1 MSDLRADLRLV
12 IFDVDG
18 TLIDS
23 QAHILAA
30 MDAAFAAH
38 DLPPPAREVTLSIVG
53 LSLPI
58 AMARLAPDHPD
69 SQPGLVA
76 ACKDAFGQMR
86 RSPDGATLSPLFPGA
101 RAALETLAAQD
112 HTLLAIAT
120 GKSRRGMDHIL
131 DLHDLRGLFQSVQTA
146 DDHPSKPHP
155 SMVASC
161 LHDTGAQPSRAV
173 ILGDTTYDIDMGRAA
188 GIHALGVA
196 WGYHAADSLTA
207 SGASAILHSFD
218 ALPAMLDRV
227 CPRHE

>member
-1 MSDLRADLRLV
+1 MTDLRLV

-23 QAHILAA
+23 QAHIVAA
-30 MDAAFAAH
+30 METGFAANG
-38 DLPPPAREVTLSIVG
+38 LPAPDRAAILAIVG

-69 SQPGLVA
+69 AQAALVEA
-76 ACKDAFGQMR
+76 YKDAFANLR
-86 RSPDGATLSPLFPGA
+86 RSPDGAALSPLFPGA
-101 RAALETLAAQD
+101 ADALATLAAED

-131 DLHDLRGLFQSVQTA
+131 DLHDLRGLFQSVQVA

-155 SMVASC
+155 SMIEAC
-161 LHDTGAQPSRAV
+161 LRDTGVAPTRAV

-188 GIHALGVA
+188 GIHALGVT
-196 WGYHAADSLTA
+196 WGYHPPQSLMQA
-207 SGASAILHSFD
+207 GAFDLLHSFD
-218 ALPAMLDRV
+218 ALPAALDRV
-227 CPRHE
+227 MAPA

>member
-1 MSDLRADLRLV
+1 MSDLRLV

-38 DLPPPAREVTLSIVG
+38 DLAPPSRAATLAIVG
-53 LSLPI
+53 LSLPV

-69 SQPGLVA
+69 RQPGLVA
-76 ACKDAFGQMR
+76 AYKDAFASLRHGA
-86 RSPDGATLSPLFPGA
+86 DGGALSPLYPGA
-101 RAALETLAAQD
+101 LAALHALAGQD

-120 GKSRRGMDHIL
+120 GKSRRGMDHVFS
-131 DLHDLRGLFQSVQTA
+131 LHDLRGLFQSVQTA

-155 SMVASC
+155 SMVAAC
-161 LHDTGAQPSRAV
+161 LRDTGIDPARAV

-196 WGYHAADSLTA
+196 WGYHPAEALIAA
-207 SGASAILHSFD
+207 GAGDILHSFD
-218 ALPAMLDRV
+218 ALPMALERI
-227 CPRHE
+227 CPAA

>member
-1 MSDLRADLRLV
+1 VTDLRLV

-23 QAHILAA
+23 QAHIIAA
-30 MDAAFAAH
+30 MDAAFSVH
-38 DLPPPAREVTLSIVG
+38 DLPPPARAATLSIVG

-69 SQPGLVA
+69 RQPGLVTA
-76 ACKDAFGQMR
+76 YKDAFASLRLG
-86 RSPDGATLSPLFPGA
+86 PDGAALSPLYPGA
-101 RAALETLAAQD
+101 LAALHALAAQD

-120 GKSRRGMDHIL
+120 GKSRRGMDHIF

-155 SMVASC
+155 SMVAAC
-161 LHDTGAQPSRAV
+161 LRDTGTDATRAV

-196 WGYHAADSLTA
+196 WGYHPAETLTA
-207 SGASAILHSFD
+207 SGAADILHSFD
-218 ALPAMLDRV
+218 ALSLALDRI
-227 CPRHE
+227 CPPS

>member
-1 MSDLRADLRLV
+1 MTDLRLV

-23 QAHILAA
+23 QAHIVAA
-30 MDAAFAAH
+30 MDAAFSAH
-38 DLPPPAREVTLSIVG
+38 ALPPPARASTLAIVG
-53 LSLPI
+53 LSLPV

-69 SQPGLVA
+69 RQPGLVA
-76 ACKDAFGQMR
+76 AYKDAFASLR
-86 RSPDGATLSPLFPGA
+86 HSPDGAALSPLYPGA
-101 RAALETLAAQD
+101 LAALQALAAQD

-120 GKSRRGMDHIL
+120 GKSRRGMDHIF

-155 SMVASC
+155 SMVAAC
-161 LHDTGAQPSRAV
+161 LRDTGTPPARAV

-196 WGYHAADSLTA
+196 WGYHPPETLTA
-207 SGASAILHSFD
+207 SGATAVLHSFD
-218 ALPAMLDRV
+218 ALPMALDRI
-227 CPRHE
+227 CPAS

>member
-1 MSDLRADLRLV
+1 MSELRLV

-30 MDAAFAAH
+30 MYAAFAAH
-38 DLPPPAREVTLSIVG
+38 DLPPPTRAATLSIVG

-58 AMARLAPDHPD
+58 AMARLAPDQPD
-69 SQPGLVA
+69 HHATLVEA
-76 ACKDAFGQMR
+76 YKDAFGQMR
-86 RSPDGATLSPLFPGA
+86 RAPDGGALSPLFPGA
-101 RAALETLAAQD
+101 RDALAQLAAQD

-120 GKSRRGMDHIL
+120 GKSRRGMAHIL
-131 DLHDLRGLFQSVQTA
+131 DLHDLHGVFQSVQTA

-155 SMVASC
+155 SMVEAC
-161 LHDTGAQPSRAV
+161 LRDTGSLPARAV

-196 WGYHAADSLTA
+196 WGYHPAQSLTA
-207 SGASAILHSFD
+207 SGAHAILHSFD
-218 ALPAMLDRV
+218 ALPTALDRI
-227 CPRHE
+227 CPPA